1 MTIRKELIDLKYEK
15 AYLEIRDDDISER
28 FSSLIRCVSDD
39 ELLTKNEKSIIIN
52 KFNKDCD
59 YFKVLYNQG
68 HSQKCEICNLNR
80 LATFYCEN
88 CIRNYLKS
96 EFLLWSSG
104 NNDIDELIK
113 SYQINT
119 IAPNMIIEWIPY
131 ENLENIEV
139 LTKGGYDNTIYSAIW
154 RNGHFIE
161 WDSSKRK
168 IKRTGSCNVI
178 LKYLEN
184 DEIANRNWFEEVLYL
199 YIFLYF
205 LYSLRN
211 IYL

>member
-15 AYLEIRDDDISER
+15 AYLEIFDDDITKR
-28 FSSLIRCVSDD
+28 FSSLIRCINYD
-39 ELLTKNEKSIIIN
+39 ESLTKDEKSIII
-52 KFNKDCD
+52 KRFNNDCD

-68 HSQKCEICNLNR
+68 HNQKCENCDLNR

-96 EFLLWSSG
+96 KFLSWSSG
-104 NNDIDELIK
+104 NNDIDVLIK
-113 SYQINT
+113 NYQINS

-139 LTKGGYDNTIYSAIW
+139 LTKGGYGNYIYSAIW
-154 RNGHFIE
+154 RNGHFSE
-161 WDSSKRK
+161 WDSSKQK
-168 IKRTGSCNVI
+168 LKRAGSCKVI
-178 LKYLEN
+178 LKYLES

-199 YIFLYF
+199 QKKSFRYF
-205 LYSLRN
+205 
-211 IYL
+211 